1 MNIRRSLV
9 GIGVIVG
16 IIAACILVI
25 VMLAWR
31 IAHAPVSNP
40 PSAASLPG
48 LRGEAR
54 MTWAEAGDAQIDA
67 PNRLAATASLGY
79 VHGWNHASMMEL
91 LRRAASGRLA
101 EWFGHKAIPADSL
114 TRSLGLALMAE
125 ESFAGLARGDQDLLT
140 AYAEG
145 VSAAWTHSSIALRR
159 EFLVLDHAPEPWLPW
174 HSLAVER
181 LIGYLAAELDC
192 TEAVAFCQADSTL
205 RKIVHLHGFSGSLA
219 WTVSHDSVATLYQRH
234 VYGNSALPVFQEA
247 MIRVRGLPSVF
258 GATLVGTPY
267 FVGGQSHRGS
277 WAVLLGSTGRL
288 THGAWSPVP
297 VRHERILDDKGD
309 EHICSFFR
317 ADGRLLVA
325 ATSDTTAWVLSWP
338 GLAIGSD
345 IAAWRALP
353 EGRDVPF
360 RLSVGAQIRVDT
372 LGRWRAMGHPAVR
385 LESPQ
390 GILIS
395 RDTLAVYL
403 SAPDSTWL
411 ETQKWV
417 VDTRSAYAE
426 TVLPTLLAAVYEE
439 QTTHSS
445 RVDSAL
451 TYLENW
457 DYRYSRSSIGAS
469 LYAEWMNA
477 YLEEAGVRF
486 SLTSV
491 DAGLVVAALE
501 KAVQVLSARF
511 GPNQFEWRWGAL
523 HPDRRFFA
531 AAHAP
536 HGATLSR
543 FAPLEWPG
551 QGHGSAPRWGPSTSN
566 SAELVPS
573 ATFELWHPARWH
585 GKFAVRRRLHPE
597 TSFLLHRELLGHDE
611 VPIYSLPSQA
621 AYTTTLKR

>member
-9 GIGVIVG
+9 GFGAIIAT
-16 IIAACILVI
+16 IAACVLVT
-25 VMLAWR
+25 MLFAWWV
-31 IAHAPVSNP
+31 AHAPVSRP

-48 LRGEAR
+48 LRGEANI
-54 MTWAEAGDAQIDA
+54 TWAEAGDVQIDA

-79 VHGWNHASMMEL
+79 VHGWNHASMMEH
-91 LRRAASGRLA
+91 LRRAAFGRLA

-114 TRSLGLALMAE
+114 ARSLGLALMAE
-125 ESFAGLARGDQDLLT
+125 ESFAGLAREDQDHLT
-140 AYAEG
+140 AYAAG
-145 VSAAWTHSSIALRR
+145 VSAAWTHPSIALRR
-159 EFLVLDHAPEPWLPW
+159 EFLVLEHAPEPWLPW

-192 TEAVAFCQADSTL
+192 TPAVAFCRADSTL
-205 RKIVHLHGFSGSLA
+205 RKIVHLHGFGGSLA
-219 WTVSHDSVATLYQRH
+219 WAVSHDSVATLYQRH
-234 VYGNSALPVFQEA
+234 VYGNTALPVFQEA
-247 MIRVRGLPSVF
+247 MVRVRGLPPVF

-267 FVGGQSHRGS
+267 FVGGQSHHGS
-277 WAVLLGSTGRL
+277 WAVLLGSAGHL
-288 THGAWSPVP
+288 THGAWLPLP
-297 VRHERILDDKGD
+297 VRHERILDDQGG
-309 EHICSFFR
+309 EHISSFSR
-317 ADGRLLVA
+317 TAGRLRVA
-325 ATSDTTAWVLSWP
+325 ATSDTTAWVLTWP

-360 RLSVGAQIRVDT
+360 RLFAGAQIRLDT
-372 LGRWRAMGHPAVR
+372 LGRWRAVGRPAVR

-395 RDTLAVYL
+395 RDTLAVHL

-411 ETQKWV
+411 ETPKWV
-417 VDTRSAYAE
+417 ANTRSAYAE
-426 TVLPTLLAAVYEE
+426 TVLPALLAAVSE
-439 QTTHSS
+439 QQITHSS

-451 TYLENW
+451 TYLMNW

-469 LYAEWMNA
+469 LFAAWTNTYH
-477 YLEEAGVRF
+477 EEAGVHF
-486 SLTSV
+486 SEASAE
-491 DAGLVVAALE
+491 AGLVVASLE
-501 KAVQVLSARF
+501 KAVQVLSAQY
-511 GPNQFEWRWGAL
+511 GPNQIKWRWGAL
-523 HPDRRFFA
+523 HPDRRYFA

-551 QGHGSAPRWGPSTSN
+551 QGHGSAPRWGPSTIGSG
-566 SAELVPS
+566 ELVPS

-597 TSFLLHRELLGHDE
+597 SSFLRHRGQLGRE